1 MANGGFRWRFEVKQM
16 LKLVRV
22 TGIATTV
29 DKDNQALLI
38 LRGLQFL
45 TLAEKKKGV
54 VLPLTSFPQTR
65 ENEESIYFEILFHID
80 LDIQDFLKNVKN
92 GPY

>member
-29 DKDNQALLI
+29 DEDNQALLI
-38 LRGLQFL
+38 LQGLQFL
-45 TLAEKKKGV
+45 TLAEKKK
-54 VLPLTSFPQTR
+54 LLWP
-65 ENEESIYFEILFHID
+65 ES
-80 LDIQDFLKNVKN
+80 
-92 GPY
+92 

>member
-1 MANGGFRWRFEVKQM
+1 MTNGEFRWGFEVEQM

-38 LRGLQFL
+38 LQGLKFL
-45 TLAEKKKGV
+45 KLAEKKKGV

-65 ENEESIYFEILFHID
+65 ENEESIYFEILFQSN
-80 LDIQDFLKNVKN
+80 LDIQDFLETIKNEL
-92 GPY
+92 Y

>member
-1 MANGGFRWRFEVKQM
+1 MANGEFRWKFEVEQM

-38 LRGLQFL
+38 LQGLKFL
-45 TLAEKKKGV
+45 KLAEKKKGV

-65 ENEESIYFEILFHID
+65 ENEESIYFEILFQSN
-80 LDIQDFLKNVKN
+80 LDIQDFFETIKNEL
-92 GPY
+92 Y

>member
-1 MANGGFRWRFEVKQM
+1 MANGEFRWRFEVEQM

-38 LRGLQFL
+38 LQGLKFL
-45 TLAEKKKGV
+45 KLAEKKKGV

-65 ENEESIYFEILFHID
+65 ENEESIYFEILFQSN
-80 LDIQDFLKNVKN
+80 LDIQDFFETIKNE
-92 GPY
+92 PY

>member
-29 DKDNQALLI
+29 DEDNQAVLI
-38 LRGLQFL
+38 LQGLQFL

-54 VLPLTSFPQTR
+54 VLPLTSFPQIR
-65 ENEESIYFEILFHID
+65 ENEESIYFEILFHSD
-80 LDIQDFLKNVKN
+80 LDIQDFLENVKN

>member
-29 DKDNQALLI
+29 DEDNQALLI
-38 LRGLQFL
+38 LQGLQFL

-54 VLPLTSFPQTR
+54 VLPLTVFRKQGKMKNLSTLK
-65 ENEESIYFEILFHID
+65 SYFIVI
-80 LDIQDFLKNVKN
+80 
-92 GPY
+92 

>member
-1 MANGGFRWRFEVKQM
+1 MANGEFRWKFEVEQM

-29 DKDNQALLI
+29 DKDNQAILI
-38 LRGLQFL
+38 LQGLKFL
-45 TLAEKKKGV
+45 KLAEKKKGV

-65 ENEESIYFEILFHID
+65 ENEESIYFEILFQSN
-80 LDIQDFLKNVKN
+80 LDIQDFFETIKNEL
-92 GPY
+92 Y